1 MPGTPHQNLAQVL
14 QLEVPLIVRL
24 AQRPM
29 RVSEVTA
36 LAPGAIIEL
45 PKFADEDLEVLVNNT
60 LIGTGQAVKVAENFG
75 VRFTYLGPPRDAPAT
90 PGTAAGDAA

>member
-60 LIGTGQAVKVAENFG
+60 LIGTGQAVKVGENFG
-75 VRFTYLGPPRDAPAT
+75 VRFTYLGPPRDPSAP
-90 PGTAAGDAA
+90 PGDAAGNAA